1 MSKRRIPSGF
11 FSQICLFQ
19 TFYSHIYPQ
28 NVQFFYMPIQIEF
41 KQKYFNCLL
50 LLRFQIS
57 LLPKIF
63 PIKKTAAFCVFCGI
77 RYSPDNLLSFDT
89 NALYFVRPLY
99 CIPFACTQ
107 GVIKRWLQSWMTNSA
122 LVFEPKCGGRGRVA
136 GSQPVSTAVHM
147 DLKLDILLTSSFAP
161 FGFLSPNSFMS
172 PLISSSLLSP
182 YLSAPYPVM
191 RIWIR
196 NPVPF

>member
-1 MSKRRIPSGF
+1 MAKKFVTSISICYVQEKNPFSF

-28 NVQFFYMPIQIEF
+28 NVKFFYMAIQMEF

-63 PIKKTAAFCVFCGI
+63 PIKKTAAFCVFCGL
-77 RYSPDNLLSFDT
+77 RYSSDNLLSFDT

-99 CIPFACTQ
+99 NHYTVSILNLGFKTIAPKILAHTACIN
-107 GVIKRWLQSWMTNSA
+107 R
-122 LVFEPKCGGRGRVA
+122 
-136 GSQPVSTAVHM
+136 
-147 DLKLDILLTSSFAP
+147 
-161 FGFLSPNSFMS
+161 
-172 PLISSSLLSP
+172 
-182 YLSAPYPVM
+182 Y
-191 RIWIR
+191 
-196 NPVPF
+196 

>member
-1 MSKRRIPSGF
+1 VAKKFLTSISICYVQEKNPFSF

-63 PIKKTAAFCVFCGI
+63 PIKKTAAFCVFCGL
-77 RYSPDNLLSFDT
+77 RYSSDNLLSFDT

-99 CIPFACTQ
+99 IDCSQTH
-107 GVIKRWLQSWMTNSA
+107 
-122 LVFEPKCGGRGRVA
+122 ECGNGTEA
-136 GSQPVSTAVHM
+136 KQF
-147 DLKLDILLTSSFAP
+147 LFWEDIN
-161 FGFLSPNSFMS
+161 PNFMQFTI
-172 PLISSSLLSP
+172 L
-182 YLSAPYPVM
+182 
-191 RIWIR
+191 
-196 NPVPF
+196 

>member
-1 MSKRRIPSGF
+1 MAKKFLTSISICYVQEKNPFSF

-63 PIKKTAAFCVFCGI
+63 PIKKTAAFCVFCGL
-77 RYSPDNLLSFDT
+77 RYSSDNLLSFDT

-99 CIPFACTQ
+99 AQEFECLRVMI
-107 GVIKRWLQSWMTNSA
+107 GVLGVYSFNSGDPA
-122 LVFEPKCGGRGRVA
+122 WIVWGVWKVFV
-136 GSQPVSTAVHM
+136 
-147 DLKLDILLTSSFAP
+147 
-161 FGFLSPNSFMS
+161 N
-172 PLISSSLLSP
+172 
-182 YLSAPYPVM
+182 
-191 RIWIR
+191 
-196 NPVPF
+196 N